1 MSVTAHE
8 NIKHLKKCL
17 GIIHEF
23 ITYCLVNLLKSIK
36 ILSETNVIYLQPKT
50 SIFTYISEDLTLQS
64 LTR

>member
-8 NIKHLKKCL
+8 NIKHLNKCL

-23 ITYCLVNLLKSIK
+23 IAYCLVNLLKSIK
-36 ILSETNVIYLQPKT
+36 ILKETNVIYLQPKT
-50 SIFTYISEDLTLQS
+50 SIFTYFSKDLTLQS